1 MKKSMLS
8 VLCHI
13 IHGEKL
19 LKARDKS
26 SGESSE
32 SSAPGQTSAAA
43 GQQEMVEED
52 LRQLMDMG
60 FPRDLARTALL
71 STHTI
76 EQATEYALTRAP
88 APIQGSQVGALVL

>member
-1 MKKSMLS
+1 MKQSMLS

-19 LKARDKS
+19 LKAGDKPS
-26 SGESSE
+26 AESSE
-32 SSAPGQTSAAA
+32 SSGPGQASATS
-43 GQQEMVEED
+43 GQQEVAEEE

-71 STHTI
+71 STHTL

-88 APIQGSQVGALVL
+88 APIQGSQVSTD